1 MDKVRNNRHRHHP
14 RNGNTST
21 ITSFHPPWR
30 RLHNQIW
37 QTYGGLLSCSLV
49 LIETFS
55 LPLNLD
61 LLAFLAP
68 LDLLCPSAFRTINLF
83 FSFTNCLVSRYPFTC
98 WNSLLPLQPVTALA
112 LFMHQGRKKNDV
124 WKYRDSEQAFA
135 NLQITISKQ
144 PENIQNVLKLNK
156 EVGRSKSPNVTQDI
170 F

>member
-37 QTYGGLLSCSLV
+37 QTSGGLLSCSLV

-83 FSFTNCLVSRYPFTC
+83 FPSLIAWSPDTHLHAETHCSRYSR
-98 WNSLLPLQPVTALA
+98 SLLLPYLCIRVE
-112 LFMHQGRKKNDV
+112 KKNDV

-170 F
+170 S